1 MNTLDNQLDL
11 NLNLLSGDPII
22 FQNICSIYPL
32 TLREMKNL
40 GFDTYNKYL
49 SVLCMNLN
57 DLKEIIEVD
66 LDENI
71 NIFEIIYSNCKSE
84 KTYKDFVFEALK
96 CFLKEEVNLCEY
108 GFFLGSISENR
119 IINKDNFNGIVKIIK
134 LQNCLI
140 EKEIEEKIK
149 PANERARKMLEQMK
163 KNQEELNKVKNK
175 NTLNIYDLISI
186 FAAYS
191 QNINIFN
198 VWDLSFY
205 QFDNQFNRLTI
216 MKEYN
221 ANLQILM
228 HCDTSKNNIELKHWL
243 SPNVK

>member
-1 MNTLDNQLDL
+1 MNDEIENLDL
-11 NLNLLSGDPII
+11 NLNLLSGDPIL
-22 FQNICSIYPL
+22 FQNICNIHPL

-40 GFDTYNKYL
+40 GFNTYNRYL
-49 SVLCMNLN
+49 SVLCISLNDVKEMMNLN
-57 DLKEIIEVD
+57 EEDID
-66 LDENI
+66 
-71 NIFEIIYSNCKSE
+71 IFEIIYFNCKSDAI
-84 KTYKDFVFEALK
+84 YQSLVFTALE
-96 CFLKEEVNLCEY
+96 CFLKEKIGLCEY
-108 GFFLGSISENR
+108 GFYLGKITENR
-119 IINKDNFNGIVKIIK
+119 IINKNNFSNIIRIIK

-163 KNQEELNKVKNK
+163 KNQEELNKVKSK
-175 NTLNIYDLISI
+175 NSLNLYDLISI

-191 QNINIFN
+191 ENINIFN

-205 QFDNQFNRLTI
+205 QFNNQFNRLTI

-228 HCDTSKNNIELKHWL
+228 HCDASKNNIELKHWL
-243 SPNVK
+243 SPNVN